1 MNEQNQNIKDI
12 LRNKWIALLIILIIQ
27 IISIFIFYFVSN
39 VFFEERNIKIHIL
52 LFGLTICIITFAVFY
67 KMHISRVN
75 FLLNVEPIECII
87 EDFILVSYGY
97 TEGPNGIRRKEYR
110 LYPVV
115 KVNNELFFTYGN
127 YCISHYNQRYTRI
140 NKTYTDIGI
149 FRKDKSKVKIG
160 DKAYLYIKKKLDVNV
175 EVDTEKNKYKI
186 NKQKEYF
193 QNFNKNYDIEIVKK
207 LNFFEGI
214 IDIEYM
220 K

>member
-12 LRNKWIALLIILIIQ
+12 LRNKWIALLIILIMQ

-39 VFFEERNIKIHIL
+39 VFFEERNIKMHIL

-87 EDFILVSYGY
+87 EDFIRVSYGY
-97 TEGPNGIRRKEYR
+97 IDTIGARKKKDYR

-115 KVNNELFFTYGN
+115 KVKNELFFTYGD
-127 YCISHYNQRYTRI
+127 YCISHYNQIYTRM
-140 NKTYTDIGI
+140 NKTVTDIAI
-149 FRKDKSKVKIG
+149 FRKDKSKVEIG
-160 DKAYLYIKKKLDVNV
+160 DKAYLYIKKKIDVNV

-193 QNFNKNYDIEIVKK
+193 HNFNKNYDIEIVKK
-207 LNFFEGI
+207 LNFFEGL